1 MKIRKLL
8 VTLILLFSATLF
20 AQSPTNG
27 GFETTPLTPGTDWT
41 TSGGATNS
49 TTNARTGVYS
59 LKHTTSTTATT
70 QAHTNAT
77 IISVPNNSYGHVIAW
92 AVGSTANA
100 DSSIGGTLNGITN
113 NTGFPGTPYGTTL
126 TRLTY
131 VSSQNTS
138 GGAVNFTSR
147 LRSRSKTATVS
158 TDIYW
163 DDVIMYTSTSNVTD
177 IVQPLAATSFTTGAT
192 LSGSISFSWTD
203 GSDAATGIQNTIIL
217 RAPSSTAGSPV
228 MNDQGVYSTGG
239 GTSGPN
245 TVSTNWAVISTS
257 VIPGTMTYTDLS
269 AIPGTSYKYAII
281 HRDLAYNYSAALV
294 SGSITCPSTIT
305 STTTGGLWSVGST
318 WVGGIAPAPNDNVII
333 ATSATVTLDSNVSRT
348 SGTTTTVNTG
358 ATLATGIY
366 TYTNNGSGTT
376 VNGTF
381 RLDNSGSVTGNDL
394 VYDNIG
400 TTSTLVIVTPTTI
413 AGANA
418 AWPSSNSPYNVS
430 VTGGGLTINAGIS
443 RTVPG
448 TFLVAST
455 VNLAVTSVL
464 QLNGICQLNGG
475 VNFAGIA
482 PTYGSAS
489 TLVYN
494 IGGTPTVGNE
504 WSGNSATPTAGL
516 GTPQN
521 VTIQNSTT
529 LTMPA
534 ATRSMAGDLNINT
547 GNFTINAS
555 NSFFI
560 AGNWNRASAA
570 SFTPNTGK
578 VYFSSSVANTIH
590 TVTVSGGGTETF
602 YTLEIQTTGSL
613 KLAAGI
619 NPTNITVTG
628 SGGLTLNTT
637 NASSVIDLNGQTLTL
652 SGGGTLGGGGAGVK
666 NITSSAVTV
675 GTLVIST
682 NPLTISLG
690 SGTLATATNTIVKT
704 QQTLTVG
711 AASLVTIN
719 GTLQINSGGSIALYS
734 PIYGSS
740 SLLQYN
746 TTGGYTRTLEW
757 NADAATSTIAT
768 TPGYPNNVQISN
780 NTTLTFYNAS
790 YLGPKGMNGNFTIDA
805 GSAITF
811 GATTTAGALT
821 VKGNVANA
829 GIITLGVANG
839 DDLVIGGDFSNTGVG
854 TFNGNSRAVYF
865 NKNGTQTVSSA
876 TALTIPFL
884 RTSGT
889 TGTTVQLLSDLIISS
904 SSSGVSIITFGN
916 ANDVIDITAGKNLTI
931 GSTGNPGAITGA
943 AGTFK
948 GTTTSGLSLLG
959 TGSIG
964 TLSFTTGFQNL
975 GTFTMNRQ
983 AATVGC
989 VMGSA
994 LTVNTNPVGLVL
1006 TNGLIDLGA
1015 NNLTVASSSGTS
1027 GASSN
1032 SYVLAYTTTGGQ
1044 LIKTFSAAGSFTY
1057 PIGDNTV
1064 GLDYS
1069 PCTFTFT
1076 GGTYAGT
1083 VGVRVVDAAPNG
1095 LGTATDYLTRYW
1107 QVFVSGVAPTN
1118 YTFAGTYGSI
1128 ATDIVGTET
1137 ACISGC
1143 YTGSTT
1149 WTDIGSAIGSNTCT
1163 VTGTSFPY
1171 ATNEFS
1177 AKTGTPPPYY
1187 RSAVAGS
1194 WATASNWQS
1203 STDNVT
1209 WITSAYV
1216 PDSNATAIT
1225 IRNLYNITISSGSVT
1240 ADDITINSGATLTVS
1255 GGTFILNDNTSVTY
1269 DMQVNGTFTY
1279 SGGTFTQ
1286 NASAG
1291 IAFGVS
1297 ATYNHSFA
1305 AATLTLPIAT
1315 WDVTSTCNVT
1325 GFNAGSATSGNS
1337 TLAQTFGNFTW
1348 NNTNTGYLNIEQ
1360 NNFKVLGTL
1369 TVGPSGSATT
1379 NLLSFGNTGTFTNT
1393 INRIAVTGGLL
1404 NCAGGASVTL
1414 AVTNDVSVSGGTFN
1428 VSKGSGTAALSIG
1441 TDLSVSGIGSF
1452 NVINSSTSPSTTLI
1466 ITRDLLITGTDPT
1479 VNLEYT
1485 GSASGVATINVGR
1498 DFSCTSSGNTYAAV
1512 DFGGSV
1518 TTSAVAGN
1526 VINIVRNF
1534 TKSGNCF
1541 FQTFSNNSATGFAF
1555 TGTTTQSFTY
1565 SGTNSNW
1572 TSYVVQ
1578 SGATVQMNS
1587 NLTLGTGT
1595 AVTPISTFTVSG
1607 TLNFQGI
1614 SSANYNII
1622 GYSTGCGFIANAGST
1637 LITGD
1642 TNGLGGTTAT
1652 GSIQSFGTVGS
1663 ASSAGRAAF
1672 IAGCNFTFNGNTTAP
1687 FPVPYSIGN
1696 PAIVNVNASITS
1708 NVASANITISGIV
1721 AGSGALNVN
1730 NGGTF
1735 ILNPTSNNLYLNNG
1749 TALNIASGGIFDNN
1763 GENFI
1768 TSSTGTPSIN
1778 ITGKFIT
1785 RDVQGFVGT
1794 NTAIPGITPTI
1805 NAGSTVEY
1813 GLSGDQAVQGG
1824 TAPTYQN
1831 ITFSNSGTK
1840 TLSGNNAVVGTITV
1854 SGSVIFNAS
1863 NNQFGSGTSGITM
1876 TGTSTYQLFGTSAS
1890 KPESGGAYSLGI
1902 NTTFEYTGASQTNIR
1917 VSSPVINYANIV
1929 ISGLAI
1935 NPATTTGILFQAGG
1949 SFSVNNGATFRLANT
1964 AGFNGATN
1972 TAINSTNNPTI
1983 KLFAGSTVDY
1993 YGASQT
1999 LTSFSTYYNVN
2010 VSGTGTKTLFTTPI
2024 FMDGDLNVNASTLL
2038 VNTSEVIEVGKAVNV
2053 NAAATFEIK
2062 NNGQLIQVVDT
2073 PNGAGAYIG
2082 VNTGNIIYNRTATA
2096 IKGYDYVYWASPVTG
2111 QDVSTIY
2118 TSPSPGFKYFW
2129 NPTASNINTASTG
2142 TSGIWQLASGL
2153 MTPTKGYIVRGSSS
2167 YGMVATNLPGVFT
2180 GVPNNG
2186 VISTTISRSGNTT
2199 VTQTGAS
2206 GATVSNYDDNW
2217 NLVGNPYPSAIKATE
2232 FLKASNNPN
2241 IQGFINLW
2249 THGTAPVSTTSPF
2262 YDTFAA
2268 NYTSNDYITYNA
2280 AGSSSGPS
2288 VFNGYIG
2295 AGQGFFVSMNDGAAG
2310 SSTVTF
2316 NNSMRSRTHAN
2327 SQFYRTTAEAADE
2340 NNRIWLDLVDP
2351 NNESVRTL
2359 VGYFPEATL
2368 GLDRMYDAF
2377 KNVANDKN
2385 IYSLA
2390 ENTTVIIQGRPLPFD
2405 QNDQVPIGVR
2415 IMTAGNYKIAIAAV
2429 DGLFEHDQPIYL
2441 EDKELNLIYD
2451 LRQTPYSFTSVAGT
2465 FNDRF
2470 VLRYTNAALGNP
2482 DFTIENN
2489 VVIAANHGELTIKST
2504 IENIQ
2509 EVTVYD
2515 VLGRQLFFAKGISN
2529 KDFVTSAISTSQQTL
2544 IVKIKLDNG
2553 VMISRK
2559 IIL

>member
-1 MKIRKLL
+1 M
-8 VTLILLFSATLF
+8 AT
-20 AQSPTNG
+20 G
-27 GFETTPLTPGTDWT
+27 GF
-41 TSGGATNS
+41 AYTNS
-49 TTNARTGVYS
+49 
-59 LKHTTSTTATT
+59 
-70 QAHTNAT
+70 
-77 IISVPNNSYGHVIAW
+77 
-92 AVGSTANA
+92 
-100 DSSIGGTLNGITN
+100 GT
-113 NTGFPGTPYGTTL
+113 
-126 TRLTY
+126 
-131 VSSQNTS
+131 
-138 GGAVNFTSR
+138 
-147 LRSRSKTATVS
+147 
-158 TDIYW
+158 
-163 DDVIMYTSTSNVTD
+163 
-177 IVQPLAATSFTTGAT
+177 
-192 LSGSISFSWTD
+192 
-203 GSDAATGIQNTIIL
+203 
-217 RAPSSTAGSPV
+217 
-228 MNDQGVYSTGG
+228 
-239 GTSGPN
+239 
-245 TVSTNWAVISTS
+245 
-257 VIPGTMTYTDLS
+257 
-269 AIPGTSYKYAII
+269 
-281 HRDLAYNYSAALV
+281 
-294 SGSITCPSTIT
+294 
-305 STTTGGLWSVGST
+305 
-318 WVGGIAPAPNDNVII
+318 
-333 ATSATVTLDSNVSRT
+333 
-348 SGTTTTVNTG
+348 
-358 ATLATGIY
+358 
-366 TYTNNGSGTT
+366 TT

-381 RLDNSGSVTGNDL
+381 QLDTGGSVTGNNF
-394 VYDNIG
+394 VYG
-400 TTSTLVIVTPTTI
+400 GSPSTLVLNTTVTVVNTDQY
-413 AGANA
+413 
-418 AWPSSNSPYNVS
+418 WPASNSPYNVTVLS
-430 VTGGGLTINAGIS
+430 GGLTMSSAN
-443 RTVPG
+443 RTVAG
-448 TFLVAST
+448 VFQTAAS
-455 VNLAVTSVL
+455 VTL
-464 QLNGICQLNGG
+464 TTTTLTLNGTCQINSGG
-475 VNFAGIA
+475 SFATGS
-482 PTYGSAS
+482 PTYGSSS

-494 IGGTPTVGNE
+494 QSGSPSVTNE
-504 WSGNSATPTAGL
+504 WTGNTATPTAGL

-521 VTIQNSTT
+521 VTIQNSTI

-534 ATRSMAGDLNINT
+534 ATRSMAGDLNINS
-547 GNFTINAS
+547 GNLTISAS
-555 NSFFI
+555 NSFYI
-560 AGNWNRASAA
+560 AGNWTRASAA
-570 SFTPNTGK
+570 SFTPSTGK
-578 VYFSSSVANTIH
+578 VYFSSSVANTTH

-602 YTLEIQTTGSL
+602 YTVEIQTTGSL
-613 KLAAGI
+613 KLAAGS
-619 NPTNITVTG
+619 NPTDITATG

-637 NASSVIDLNGQTLTL
+637 NATSVIDLNGQTLTL

-666 NITSSAVTV
+666 NITSSVANGVLKVTTSALNV
-675 GTLVIST
+675 
-682 NPLTISLG
+682 SLG
-690 SGTLATATNTIVKT
+690 SGTIATDTSTIVKL
-704 QQTLTVG
+704 QQGMVIT
-711 AASLVTIN
+711 ASSLVTIN
-719 GTLQINSGGSIALYS
+719 GTLQMDTGGFINSNS
-734 PIYGSS
+734 PIYGSAS
-740 SLLQYN
+740 TLSYIS
-746 TTGGYTRTLEW
+746 GGAYTRGLEF
-757 NADAATSTIAT
+757 NVSGAGPFTIAT
-768 TPGYPNNVQISN
+768 TPGFPNNVLITNS
-780 NTTLTFYNAS
+780 TTLNYYNAT
-790 YLGPKGMNGNFTIDA
+790 YTGAKAINGKLDINA
-805 GSAITF
+805 GSALSF
-811 GATTTAGALT
+811 GATTTGGALT
-821 VKGNVANA
+821 VPGNVTNA
-829 GIITLGVANG
+829 GTLTLGAAFG
-839 DDLVIGGDFSNTGVG
+839 DDLKLGGDYANTGAG
-854 TFNGNSRAVYF
+854 TFNGNSRAIIF
-865 NKNGTQTVSSA
+865 TKTGTQQVSSV
-876 TALTIPFL
+876 TALTIPFVV
-884 RTSGT
+884 TSGG
-889 TGTTVQLLSDLIISS
+889 GTTVQLLSDLVISS
-904 SSSGVSIITFGN
+904 SSTGTNVIIFGSPS
-916 ANDVIDITAGKNLTI
+916 DVIDINGKNLTI
-931 GSTGNPGAITGA
+931 GATTSIGTISGT
-943 AGTFK
+943 GTFK
-948 GTTTSGLSLLG
+948 GSTTSNLTILG
-959 TGSIG
+959 TVSSGSIG
-964 TLSFTTGFQNL
+964 TVSFTTGFQNL
-975 GTFTMNRQ
+975 GSFTMNRQ
-983 AATVGC
+983 PATIGC

-994 LTVNTNPVGLVL
+994 LTVNTSLVL

-1015 NNLTVASSSGTS
+1015 NNLTLGAAATSS

-1032 SYVLAYTTTGGQ
+1032 SYVLAYGTGGQ
-1044 LIKTFSAAGSFTY
+1044 LVKSFTAAGSFTY
-1057 PIGDNTV
+1057 PIGDNTS

-1069 PCTFTFT
+1069 PATLSFT

-1083 VGVRVVDAAPNG
+1083 VGVRVVDGNPNG

-1143 YTGSTT
+1143 YTGTTT

-1240 ADDITINSGATLTVS
+1240 ADDITIDSGATLTVS
-1255 GGTFILNDNTSVTY
+1255 GGTFILNNGAAAV

-1279 SGGTFTQ
+1279 SSGTFTQ
-1286 NASAG
+1286 GTSG
-1291 IAFGVS
+1291 IAFGAG
-1297 ATYNHSFA
+1297 ATYNHSFLSS
-1305 AATLTLPIAT
+1305 TLTLPIAT
-1315 WDVTSTCNVT
+1315 WNSTSTCNVT
-1325 GFNAGSATSGNS
+1325 GFNATTATSGNS
-1337 TLAQTFGNFTW
+1337 SLAQTFGNFTW

-1360 NNFKVLGTL
+1360 PLFKVSGTL
-1369 TVGPSGSATT
+1369 TVGPSGSTTT
-1379 NLLSFGNTGTFTNT
+1379 NLLSFGNTGTYTYT
-1393 INRIAVTGGLL
+1393 GINSIVVSGGIL
-1404 NCAGGASVTL
+1404 NCAGGANVTL
-1414 AVTNDVSVSGGTFN
+1414 TVGNITVSGGTFN
-1428 VSKGSGTAALSIG
+1428 VSKGVGTANLTVTNGVLVTGVDATNYGSFLVSNGSGAATLNVG
-1441 TDLSVSGIGSF
+1441 TDLALTVSGLMQVLATAS
-1452 NVINSSTSPSTTLI
+1452 SPSTTVTI
-1466 ITRDLLITGTDPT
+1466 GRDLLISGASGSQL
-1479 VNLEYT
+1479 NLEAVSST
-1485 GSASGVATINVGR
+1485 SGVATLNVAR
-1498 DFSCTSSGNTYAAV
+1498 DFICSASSVTYQAV
-1512 DFGGSV
+1512 DFGTGTVGS
-1518 TTSAVAGN
+1518 N
-1526 VINIVRNF
+1526 VINIGRNF
-1534 TKSGNCF
+1534 DKSGSGF
-1541 FQTFSNNSATGFAF
+1541 FYTTSTSAATGFNFNNAYNIANS
-1555 TGTTTQSFTY
+1555 TATPQSFSY
-1565 SGTNSNW
+1565 SGTNSNY
-1572 TSYVVQ
+1572 TSYTVP
-1578 SGATVQMNS
+1578 SGSTLQMNS
-1587 NLTLGTGT
+1587 NLTLGTGLSP
-1595 AVTPISTFTVSG
+1595 ASIFTVAG
-1607 TLNFQGI
+1607 TLNFQG
-1614 SSANYNII
+1614 SSLANYSII
-1622 GYSTGCGFIANAGST
+1622 AGNTTDPRFVANAGST
-1637 LITGD
+1637 LITAD

-1652 GSIQSFGTVGS
+1652 GSIQSFGSVGS
-1663 ASSAGRAAF
+1663 ASLAGRAAF

-1876 TGTSTYQLFGTSAS
+1876 TGTSTYQLYGTSAS

-1902 NTTFEYTGASQTNIR
+1902 NTTFEYTGASQTDIR

-1929 ISGLAI
+1929 ISGLAR
-1935 NPATTTGILFQAGG
+1935 NPATATGILFQAGG
-1949 SFSVNNGATFRLANT
+1949 SFSVNNGGTFRLANT

-1993 YGASQT
+1993 FGASQT
-1999 LTSFSTYYNVN
+1999 LTSFTTYYNVN

-2073 PNGAGAYIG
+2073 PNGAGTYIG

-2167 YGMVATNLPGVFT
+2167 YGMAATNLPGVFT

-2327 SQFYRTTAEAADE
+2327 NQFYRTTAEAADE

-2390 ENTTVIIQGRPLPFD
+2390 ENTTVIIQGRPMPFD

-2482 DFTIENN
+2482 DFTIENS

-2529 KDFVTSAISTSQQTL
+2529 KDFVTSAISASQQTL
-2544 IVKIKLDNG
+2544 IVKIKLENG